1 MPNMVLL
8 THFSLQILDKTQSGI
23 FLISEFLLKSLIN
36 KNCHNSR
43 TSNDIDMKLG
53 PVTKLDRK
61 NMGTPKQFDDD
72 AASANYSVIVIFPIY
87 G

>member
-1 MPNMVLL
+1 
-8 THFSLQILDKTQSGI
+8 
-23 FLISEFLLKSLIN
+23 
-36 KNCHNSR
+36 
-43 TSNDIDMKLG
+43 MKLG

-87 G
+87 GWFGAIRNPESGHIVYDSYIFISSNLFSYNNWKQN